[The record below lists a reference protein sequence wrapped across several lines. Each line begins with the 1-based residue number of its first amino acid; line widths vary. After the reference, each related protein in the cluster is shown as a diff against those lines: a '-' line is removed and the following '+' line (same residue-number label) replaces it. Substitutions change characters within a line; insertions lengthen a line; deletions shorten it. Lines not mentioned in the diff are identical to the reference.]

1 MPNDTTPRKNW
12 FDAGGNAYAR
22 FRPEYPAGLSA
33 FLAGIAPSREMA
45 VDVGCG
51 SGQLTR
57 QLATYFD
64 SVIGLDPS
72 EDQIANART
81 EDKVRYLCAP
91 AEKLPLPDNAVS
103 LITAAQAAHWFDL
116 PAFYAEARRIAAKN
130 AVIALISYGVLR
142 LEPDDLQ
149 ERFIDFY
156 RNEIGPY
163 WPPERKLVDTGY
175 ADISFPFGERTAP
188 EMEICRAWEL
198 GEFLGYLSTWSAV
211 RRVNDAGREDVL
223 AAFVRDISELWG
235 DPAKKRPVSWPVNM
249 RLGTI

>member
-1 MPNDTTPRKNW
+1 MRNDTMPRKNW
-12 FDAGGNAYAR
+12 FDAGGSAYAQ
-22 FRPEYPAGLSA
+22 FRPEYPAGLSTY
-33 FLAGIAPSREMA
+33 LAGIAPTREMA

-57 QLATYFD
+57 QLARYFD

-72 EDQIANART
+72 EDQIANARAH
-81 EDKVRYLCAP
+81 DKVRYLCAP
-91 AEKLPLPDNAVS
+91 AEKLPLADNKAS

-116 PAFYAEARRIAAKN
+116 PAFYAEARRIAVEN

-149 ERFIDFY
+149 ERFIRFY

-175 ADISFPFGERTAP
+175 PDISFPFDERAAP

-211 RRVNDAGREDVL
+211 RRVNDAGREDIL
-223 AAFVRDISELWG
+223 TGFVRDISELWG
-235 DPAKKRPVSWPVNM
+235 DPTRKRPVSWPVNM